1 MRNFLRSAAAAILIV
16 SFFLPVGAALAAVTV
31 DGSGNIGGGSG
42 ASSPSQTGVV
52 NSTITGRPVS
62 TYPGLSSTV
71 SVQDGQDYYGGRT
84 LQSFTVDTSKVD
96 KTQGGMYVDDEGF
109 QGSQGDVGGALA
121 QGSAQCTFGSMLS
134 EMLSSFISYLLESLL
149 SDKATELTTK
159 FLEVPTRDDVTAA
172 QGKAVR
178 AKEVCAWAPFGFCVL
193 PSLDSIAFCFIN
205 QVIDYIG
212 KATVEWIKTGFQGS
226 PAFIDDPEKFFTN
239 AIDSVAGNLLNQIS
253 DGLLCEPW
261 RAQIQFQLLNEHV
274 SGFNQSAGGCK
285 LSEVSDRWEEFAEG
299 GDFFSWDLQYAYT
312 QNPYNN
318 PLGSYVEA
326 KNNFNIQLDEVRN
339 GLQIQ
344 AGWNNGFLN
353 VKDPETG
360 RTTTPGRVIE
370 DQLNRRLGLSEQRL
384 LIADEFD
391 EIINTLVNELIK
403 LALSELLDGG
413 DSESEDGELD
423 ASFDFGYGGRADA
436 IGDDYDGNGGNDGGG
451 GGNGGGNGCN
461 DPDGGCDGIGSDL
474 EVSCQFDDDRIL
486 ENETATV
493 RAIVTGAV
501 GTVTYDWDDDFT
513 GSASSTSKT
522 FADEGNYFA
531 LVRVSD
537 QDWDEEED
545 TATCSVRVSEDFEVV
560 CTVDKTRA
568 ETGERVL
575 YTATVT
581 GNDGDVVDYDWGGAA
596 SGTGRSISK
605 RYSTRNTYSVHV
617 EAVDEEGNRERVAC
631 PDVVVAR

>member
-1 MRNFLRSAAAAILIV
+1 
-16 SFFLPVGAALAAVTV
+16 
-31 DGSGNIGGGSG
+31 
-42 ASSPSQTGVV
+42 
-52 NSTITGRPVS
+52 
-62 TYPGLSSTV
+62 V

-84 LQSFTVDTSKVD
+84 LQSFTVNTSKVD
-96 KTQGGMYVDDEGF
+96 KTQGGMYVDDESF

-149 SDKATELTTK
+149 SDKATELSTK

-226 PAFIDDPEKFFTN
+226 PAFIDDPGKFFRDAT
-239 AIDSVAGNLLNQIS
+239 DSIAGGLLNEIT
-253 DGLLCEPW
+253 DGLLCEPF
-261 RAQIQFQLLNEHV
+261 RANVQLRLLNEHV
-274 SGFNQSAGGCK
+274 GSYRQRAGGCK
-285 LSEVSDRWEEFAEG
+285 LSEVSDRWEDWAN
-299 GDFFSWDLQYAYT
+299 GDFVNLSTHYAAT
-312 QNPYNN
+312 QNTFGNEW
-318 PLGSYVEA
+318 GSYLESQYELQRRIAGGTKTLEVE
-326 KNNFNIQLDEVRN
+326 V
-339 GLQIQ
+339 
-344 AGWNNGFLN
+344 GWNDGFLN

-360 RTTTPGRVIE
+360 KVTTPGRVIE
-370 DQLNRRLGLSEQRL
+370 SQLNRRLGLAENRL
-384 LIADEFD
+384 IIADEFD
-391 EIINTLVNELIK
+391 EVINTLVNELVK
-403 LALSELLDGG
+403 LALNELLNG
-413 DSESEDGELD
+413 D
-423 ASFDFGYGGRADA
+423 
-436 IGDDYDGNGGNDGGG
+436 DGGG
-451 GGNGGGNGCN
+451 DDGPSGITGGGSGGDDDDSSGDDGDDTGSGGGDDNGGGNGCN

-474 EVSCQFDDDRIL
+474 EVSCRFDDDRIL
-486 ENETATV
+486 ENETATA

-501 GTVTYDWDDDFT
+501 GTITYDWDEDFT

-522 FADEGNYFA
+522 FRDEGTYVA
-531 LVRVSD
+531 RIRVSD
-537 QDWDEEED
+537 QDWDDEED
-545 TATCSVRVSEDFEVV
+545 TATCSVRVSEDFKVV
-560 CTVDKTRA
+560 CTVDKARA

-631 PDVVVAR
+631 PDVVVGPL